1 MRREGFKTL
10 HNNENANITQDYAKA
25 IQMERKVSFKAMFL
39 ARKTVWML
47 RLLTETWWS
56 ITMFITYITS
66 RIIWRNLAPLI
77 QILAEQSF
85 YGLLITRTGPKQTP
99 QHYWISPWCFRRA
112 RKLGII
118 YLPLRLTTEQ
128 SISFANPVTMKAKWT
143 LLLKRDQI
151 VQHQFTQPVDT
162 HMKTTTRKV
171 YWKLSYCIRT
181 AGRRSKCLG
190 DIYISYGIEEVY
202 NRKKRHQRGATIF
215 IWLILASGFKTSPA
229 LRLYLAHVFELI
241 SMNAT
246 AVMMALRNVWDKCVS
261 KSLKQLV
268 NKLKRTFLL
277 TSLKQNQATPSV
289 VLDF

>member
-1 MRREGFKTL
+1 
-10 HNNENANITQDYAKA
+10 
-25 IQMERKVSFKAMFL
+25 MFL
-39 ARKTVWML
+39 ARKKVWML

-56 ITMFITYITS
+56 ITMFLTYITS
-66 RIIWRNLAPLI
+66 RIIWRNLAPSI

-99 QHYWISPWCFRRA
+99 QRYWISPRCFRIA
-112 RKLGII
+112 RKLGVIC
-118 YLPLRLTTEQ
+118 LPLILTTEQ

-143 LLLKRDQI
+143 LLLKRDQT
-151 VQHQFTQPVDT
+151 VQHQFTQPVDA
-162 HMKTTTRKV
+162 HMKTTTRKSLLEI
-171 YWKLSYCIRT
+171 KLLYQDSWQALKVFGRHLYFSWD
-181 AGRRSKCLG
+181 RRS
-190 DIYISYGIEEVY
+190 VQQ
-202 NRKKRHQRGATIF
+202 KKHPRGATIF
-215 IWLILASGFKTSPA
+215 IWLILASGFKNSPA
-229 LRLYLAHVFELI
+229 LRLYSAHVFELI
-241 SMNAT
+241 SMNGT